1 MWIGFISVVF
11 VRGVLRSLVILSS
24 ILDFILVSV
33 KKVFIFKIKIFLILI
48 SMRFDVLFE
57 VVGFFEVFLIEVIFV
72 GSVYIVCFF

>member
-1 MWIGFISVVF
+1 M
-11 VRGVLRSLVILSS
+11 
-24 ILDFILVSV
+24 
-33 KKVFIFKIKIFLILI
+33 KIFVCYILFINFLFEEKLKYKFFRFYFENKDLKLLI

>member
-1 MWIGFISVVF
+1 MKIFVCYILFINF
-11 VRGVLRSLVILSS
+11 LFEEKLKYKFFRFYFENK
-24 ILDFILVSV
+24 D
-33 KKVFIFKIKIFLILI
+33 FLILI